1 GLQPVH
7 RGFGTI
13 HGTAHIVDVTAYPWV
28 DCQGMLWQLSCQVGA
43 SLVQS
48 SIGPVTG
55 QGGHELG
62 FGILEVV
69 GHDVNGVVVA
79 PTGRAH
85 IDTTSRQ
92 GGLQQHS
99 SPVDGGA
106 LVAIVSNGVAQVDV
120 IPHVV
125 RGDVVVALV
134 FASQNQSTVGVD
146 LDDAEAFSV
155 GHAQVWIVGSG
166 HHGVAGEDVQSIASR
181 GRVVIGFEVAGGDA
195 LGLDVRVEGCCL
207 VIGGHGDRDAAS
219 SFDI

>member
-1 GLQPVH
+1 
-7 RGFGTI
+7 
-13 HGTAHIVDVTAYPWV
+13 
-28 DCQGMLWQLSCQVGA
+28 
-43 SLVQS
+43 QS

-106 LVAIVSNGVAQVDV
+106 LVAIVSDGVAQVDMV
-120 IPHVV
+120 PHVV

-134 FASQNQSTVGVD
+134 FASQDQSTVGVD

-155 GHAQVWIVGSG
+155 GHAQVGVVGAG
-166 HHGVAGEDVQSIASR
+166 HHGVAGEDVQSIASG
-181 GRVVIGFEVAGGDA
+181 GRVIVGFAVSGVDP
-195 LGLDVRVEGCCL
+195 LGLDVRVEGCGL
-207 VIGGHGDRDAAS
+207 VIGGHGDRDAAAS
-219 SFDI
+219 CNI